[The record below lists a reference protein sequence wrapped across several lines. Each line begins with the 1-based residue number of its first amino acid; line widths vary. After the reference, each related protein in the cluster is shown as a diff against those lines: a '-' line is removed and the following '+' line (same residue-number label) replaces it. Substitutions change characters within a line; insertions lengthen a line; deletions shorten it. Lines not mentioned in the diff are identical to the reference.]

1 MRYLIIALFIVF
13 AGCGLKKPLVTIEP
27 KIADQVK
34 LADEANLLKGEIE
47 ELQGDAATMPIDR
60 SIPLPIHE
68 FAWQITKERIA
79 ALEWAFDLM
88 GLCNAQDEIRKMLEE
103 ARE

>member
-1 MRYLIIALFIVF
+1 
-13 AGCGLKKPLVTIEP
+13 
-27 KIADQVK
+27 
-34 LADEANLLKGEIE
+34 
-47 ELQGDAATMPIDR
+47 MPIDR

-68 FAWQITKERIA
+68 FMWKITKERIA

-88 GLCNAQDEIRKMLEE
+88 GLCNAQDEIRQMLEE